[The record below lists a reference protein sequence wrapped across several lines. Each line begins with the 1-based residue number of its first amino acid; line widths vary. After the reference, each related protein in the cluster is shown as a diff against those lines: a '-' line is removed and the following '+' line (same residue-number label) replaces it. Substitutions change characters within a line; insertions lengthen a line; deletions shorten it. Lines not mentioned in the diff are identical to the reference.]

1 MELVDITRDWVSSFM
16 IFFTAADFSC
26 CLFVGL
32 STFSCVFS
40 KWNAC
45 SIRLRSGDWL
55 DHCRKIHLFTFK
67 NSWVTFAVC
76 FGSLCICTMTHHPI
90 NFAAFSW
97 IWADSISLYTSEFIR
112 LLLSS
117 TMSSKNTSNQCHWKP
132 CTLMP
137 SHCSTMF
144 HRWCCMLW
152 IMSCSKPSP
161 YFYLPVILTQVDV
174 NFRISKE
181 CFSRSGLF
189 KKIFF
194 WQSLIWPCLHLVVN
208 SLYFLSWSFD
218 CRLWQ
223 WHSDL
228 LESVLLLAGCC

>member
-1 MELVDITRDWVSSFM
+1 MLCQA
-16 IFFTAADFSC
+16 FTAADFSC

-32 STFSCVFS
+32 SAFSCVFS

-45 SIRLRSGDWL
+45 LIMLRSGDWL

-67 NSWVTFAVC
+67 NSWVAFAVC
-76 FGSLCICTMTHHPI
+76 FWSLCICTMECHPI

-112 LLLSS
+112 LLLFS

-144 HRWCCMLW
+144 HRWCFMLW

-161 YFYLPVILTQVDV
+161 YFCLPVILIQVDV
-174 NFRISKE
+174 NFSCPKNAFPEVVWLFR
-181 CFSRSGLF
+181 CFSFLAKSNLVLF
-189 KKIFF
+189 A
-194 WQSLIWPCLHLVVN
+194 PCGEPSVFALVK
-208 SLYFLSWSFD
+208 SW
-218 CRLWQ
+218 L
-223 WHSDL
+223 
-228 LESVLLLAGCC
+228 